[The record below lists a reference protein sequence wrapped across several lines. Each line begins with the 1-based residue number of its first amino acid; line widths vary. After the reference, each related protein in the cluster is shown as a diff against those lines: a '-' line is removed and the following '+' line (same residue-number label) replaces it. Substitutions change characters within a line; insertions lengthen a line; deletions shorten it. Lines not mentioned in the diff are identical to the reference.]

1 MKHPLSRVLVVAAAV
16 VGLPGMSLGET
27 EAGKVPLS
35 VSPKVDRPA
44 EAALVLDGPIQRQ
57 VRGVIDNWLLIAPE
71 KNPAILEMF
80 ADRDKTPYR
89 NLLPWSGEFAGK
101 YLTACV
107 EMIRLTGDQGL
118 RAKVQGFVDR
128 LVVLQDEDGY
138 LGPYPKAHR
147 LTGKAPNSEA
157 TWDAWGHYHIML
169 GLMMW
174 HDLAADAKALRCA
187 EKIGDLLCA
196 RFLGGGKH
204 VADMGSPDQNQAV
217 IHGLCRLYRK
227 TGTARYLELAEQ
239 IVKEFEIKGAGDYL
253 RTALAGQEFYATPK
267 PRWES
272 LHAVLGL
279 AELHRITG
287 KEDYRRAFEHIWW
300 SIVKLDRH
308 NNGGFSSGEQAVG
321 NPYHGAAIET
331 CCTIAWLATSFEM
344 LRTTGN
350 SIVADEMELSTLNS
364 VVGFHSA
371 DGAWCTYNTP
381 MDGRR
386 IPSTTDIAF
395 QIRPGSEQLN
405 CCSVNA
411 ARGFGMI
418 SDWALMTEKA
428 NGPTPAALVLNWY
441 GPSSLSAQVGGA
453 KVILKQETDYPR
465 SGRVALQ
472 VSPERPSKF
481 ALKLRIPHWSAQTK
495 VLVND
500 VETAAQPGSYCTI
513 NREWKA
519 GDRVTLDLDFRLRA
533 WVGEREC
540 SDKVSFY
547 RGPILLVL
555 DRPKSAVRQRPG
567 SWQHFGQ
574 LHASREKGS
583 AFEYDFE
590 GEGIRWFGM
599 LFDDAGKARVLIDGK
614 EVAMVDQYGPVRE
627 KPFSWEHRGLAPGK
641 HTIRIEVSGEKV
653 AESRNTWSNVVGFGK
668 PDALKPESPTD
679 ISPIDLA
686 RFKGEQV
693 GNEDVHAL
701 GGYRVGDDQQSLLL
715 RDFGTAGRNDS
726 IYTSWIPVKNA
737 QPVPFSTTNPLR
749 TRLVRP

>member
-1 MKHPLSRVLVVAAAV
+1 MKYPLSGIFGIATTVLTINGLLFGGLVAA
-16 VGLPGMSLGET
+16 E
-27 EAGKVPLS
+27 VPIS
-35 VSPKVDRPA
+35 VSPKLDRAVD
-44 EAALVLDGPIQRQ
+44 AALTLGGPIQRQ
-57 VRGVIDNWLLIAPE
+57 VRGVIDNWLLVAPD

-101 YLTACV
+101 YLTACT
-107 EMIRLTGDQGL
+107 EIIRLTSDAAL
-118 RAKVQGFVDR
+118 RAKTQAFVDR
-128 LVVLQDEDGY
+128 LIALQDEDGY
-138 LGPYPKAHR
+138 LGPFPKAHR
-147 LTGKAPNSEA
+147 LTGKAPNA
-157 TWDAWGHYHIML
+157 DVTWDAWGHYHIML

-174 HDLAADAKALRCA
+174 HDLAADPKALRCA

-227 TGTARYLELAEQ
+227 TGTSRYLELAEQ
-239 IVKEFEIKGAGDYL
+239 IVKEFEINGAGDYL
-253 RTALAGQEFYATPK
+253 RTALDGKEFYATPK

-272 LHAVLGL
+272 LHAILGL

-287 KEDYRRAFEHIWW
+287 KEEYRRAFEHIWW

-321 NPYHGAAIET
+321 NPYHGAPIET
-331 CCTIAWLATSFEM
+331 CCTIAWLATSLEM

-350 SIVADEMELSTLNS
+350 SIIADEMELSTLNS
-364 VVGFHSA
+364 IVGLHSA

-418 SDWALMTEKA
+418 SDWALMVEKA
-428 NGPTPAALVLNWY
+428 KGEMPTSLILNWY
-441 GPSSLSAQVGGA
+441 GPSALCAQVDGT
-453 KVILKQETDYPR
+453 KVTLKQETDYPR
-465 SGRVALQ
+465 SGRIELQ
-472 VSPERPSKF
+472 VSPERPAKF
-481 ALKLRIPHWSAQTK
+481 ALKLRIPHWSSQSK
-495 VLVND
+495 VLVNG
-500 VETAAQPGSYCTI
+500 VETAAQAGTYCTI
-513 NREWKA
+513 SREWKT
-519 GDRVTLDLDFRLRA
+519 DDKVTLDLDFRLRA

-540 SDKVSFY
+540 SEKASFY

-555 DRPKSAVRQRPG
+555 DRPKSAIRQRPG
-567 SWQHFGQ
+567 TWQHFGQ

-583 AFEYDFE
+583 VYEYDFE
-590 GEGIRWFGM
+590 GEGIRWFGKF
-599 LFDDAGKARVLIDGK
+599 FDDAGKARVLIDGK
-614 EVAMVDQYGPVRE
+614 EIAMVDQYGPVRE
-627 KPFSWEHRGLAPGK
+627 KPFSWEYQGLSPGK
-641 HTIRIEVSGEKV
+641 HTIRIEVSGEKSR
-653 AESRNTWSNVVGFGK
+653 ESRSTWSNVIGFGK
-668 PDALKPESPTD
+668 PGAERPEFPAD
-679 ISPIDLA
+679 IPAIDLSHF
-686 RFKGEQV
+686 RGEQP
-693 GNEDVHAL
+693 GNEEDHAL
-701 GGYRVGDDQQSLLL
+701 ENYRVGDDKQSLLL

-726 IYTSWIPVKNA
+726 VYTSWLPVKNA
-737 QPVPFSTTNPLR
+737 QPTPFSPANPLR
-749 TRLVRP
+749 ARLVQP